1 MKRTVIDWHQRTEH
15 HKISGSTFTIDRRLE
30 RCGTTIHL
38 DRAYIHHPVISGIR
52 TVLMPQEHLWALF
65 FETHGPPPPYKCYI
79 HMAQIS
85 DNQRTITVD
94 DLYLDV
100 IIRPNLSWQVLDID
114 EFRRALALGE
124 LTPEQT
130 QAALLGL
137 ENACRLVER
146 SQGDLEGYLK
156 RRVAGR

>member
-15 HKISGSTFTIDRRLE
+15 HQISGSTFAIDRRLE
-30 RCGTTIHL
+30 RRGTLIHL
-38 DRAYIHHPVISGIR
+38 DRTYINHPVIVGIR

-65 FETHGPPPPYKCYI
+65 FETHGQPPPYKCYI

-85 DNQRTITVD
+85 DDHRTITVD

-100 IIRPNLSWQVLDID
+100 IIRPNLTWQVLDID
-114 EFRRALALGE
+114 EFRQALAQGE
-124 LTPEQT
+124 LTTLQT
-130 QAALLGL
+130 QSALLGL
-137 ENACRLVER
+137 ERACGLVER

-156 RRVAGR
+156 RRLAGR